1 MKFYLFLTLLFS
13 VVFVSAQEIPSRWDE
28 LTTSDWQKALQKSS
42 KTCILPFG
50 ILEKHGP
57 HSPIGTDLIHVRDV
71 ATKVVKNEYAVTFP
85 DYYFGQINEAR
96 QQPGTIALPS
106 DLIFKLL
113 EATCDE
119 IGRNGFD
126 KIVILNGHGGNP
138 EFIRFFM
145 QSLLNKRKTYA
156 VYFYNPEDDAA
167 FNKSLNAMRKSPAN
181 QDMHAGESETSVL
194 MYLHPELM
202 RMETAATE
210 SGADMKRSTLPANVY
225 TPIWWYSSYPNHYAG
240 EGAKATKEEGKL
252 IVDFEVNSFS
262 KALKAIKADTRTLEI
277 QNKYYDH
284 VEQLL
289 KK

>member
-1 MKFYLFLTLLFS
+1 MFS
-13 VVFVSAQEIPSRWDE
+13 VSIVSAQEIPSRWDE
-28 LTTSDWQKALQKSS
+28 ITTSDWQKAIQKSS

-57 HSPIGTDLIHVRDV
+57 HSPLGTDLIHVRDI
-71 ATKVVKNEYAVTFP
+71 AAKVVQNEYAVTFP

-96 QQPGTIALPS
+96 QQPGTVALPS

-138 EFIRFFM
+138 DFIRFFM
-145 QSLLNKRKTYA
+145 QSQLNKRKTYA
-156 VYFYNPEDDAA
+156 VYFYTPENDAV
-167 FNKSLNAMRKSPAN
+167 FNKSLSAMRKSPAN
-181 QDMHAGESETSVL
+181 QDLHAGESETSIL

-202 RMETAATE
+202 RMETAGTE
-210 SGADMKRSTLPANVY
+210 SGANMKRSSLPSNVY
-225 TPIWWYSSYPNHYAG
+225 TPIWWYAGYPNHYAG
-240 EGAKATKEEGKL
+240 EGAKASKEEGKL
-252 IVDFEVNSFS
+252 IVDYEVNSFS
-262 KALKAIKADTRTLEI
+262 KALKAIKADTQTLEV